1 MALSCRD
8 LIADCK
14 THEYKIAYEGET
26 PRSENKG
33 YFIPITVVD
42 NPPDDAR
49 VVREE
54 RKYQYAPQS
63 PLLQR

>member
-14 THEYKIAYEGET
+14 THGHKIAYEGET
-26 PRSENKG
+26 PRGEKKG

-42 NPPDDAR
+42 NPPDGAR
-49 VVREE
+49 IVREE
-54 RKYQYAPQS
+54 RKCQHARQS
-63 PLLQR
+63 PFLQR